1 MRTIERNDEGK
12 LKQKMPTPASRDNEM
27 KTDCIDFTRPNLQGL
42 LCCVSLNQVT
52 QQKNLKKGYLFPRDF
67 LWIDNC
73 KLICLFYISATI
85 IATNERLHVCKKK
98 LGSLES
104 VSELQKSYFP
114 HLQFKAG
121 CSRMHM

>member
-1 MRTIERNDEGK
+1 M
-12 LKQKMPTPASRDNEM
+12 
-27 KTDCIDFTRPNLQGL
+27 
-42 LCCVSLNQVT
+42 LCLIKPGA
-52 QQKNLKKGYLFPRDF
+52 QQKNLKKGHLFPRDF

-114 HLQFKAG
+114 ICNLKLGVVACICNTATLEAEF
-121 CSRMHM
+121 